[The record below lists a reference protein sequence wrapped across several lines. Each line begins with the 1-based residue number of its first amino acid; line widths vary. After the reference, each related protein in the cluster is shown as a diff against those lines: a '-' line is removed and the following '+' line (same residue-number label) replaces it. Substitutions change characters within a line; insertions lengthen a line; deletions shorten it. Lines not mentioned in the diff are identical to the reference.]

1 MPSSDAP
8 EEAQALSRLAD
19 VECVVADPLKFK
31 LKLRIGEEAYAILRL
46 KNGLQSLWDVGGVV
60 TTGASIAAS
69 KVVVATF
76 FASSG
81 GLLSSIGIGAA
92 AATPIGWVVAAGLVS
107 GGAYYGVTRLVKR
120 ASGKGSMV
128 DTIPRFINTP
138 IDLLGMQLFDLVG
151 ALALRVSTIDGAL
164 DAKERRAIERHFV
177 EEWGYSDAYVKR
189 ALDVLLATED
199 EARLKAIAKALAV
212 FQAQNP
218 DCNAEEMQADLLV
231 FLREVM
237 AADGILDEREE
248 HAIDAVAAVFRSE
261 RVSALSKVGKSIND
275 LGDLAKPALA
285 EASSR
290 AGSAMADIG
299 SKTGSAFGAL
309 AGQIDKL
316 RPKPSGS

>member
-8 EEAQALSRLAD
+8 EEEQALSRLAD

-69 KVVVATF
+69 KLVVATF

-120 ASGKGSMV
+120 ASGTNPMV

-151 ALALRVSTIDGAL
+151 ALALRVATIDGFL
-164 DAKERRAIERHFV
+164 DARERTAIERHFV
-177 EEWGYSDAYVKR
+177 EEWGYSDAYLKR

-199 EARLKAIAKALAV
+199 EARLKAIAKSLAV
-212 FQAQNP
+212 FQAANP
-218 DCNAEEMQADLLV
+218 DCNAEDMQTDLLV

-237 AADGILDEREE
+237 AADGVLDEREE
-248 HAIDAVAAVFRSE
+248 HAIDAVAAVFRAE
-261 RVSALSKVGKSIND
+261 RVNSFAKVGKSFND
-275 LGDLAKPALA
+275 LGEFAKPAIA
-285 EASSR
+285 NVSGR

-299 SKTGSAFGAL
+299 NKTGSAISGL
-309 AGQIDKL
+309 AGRMDKL
-316 RPKPSGS
+316 RPKPSRQ

>member
-1 MPSSDAP
+1 VEWSIPS
-8 EEAQALSRLAD
+8 L
-19 VECVVADPLKFK
+19 
-31 LKLRIGEEAYAILRL
+31 
-46 KNGLQSLWDVGGVV
+46 
-60 TTGASIAAS
+60 
-69 KVVVATF
+69 
-76 FASSG
+76 
-81 GLLSSIGIGAA
+81 
-92 AATPIGWVVAAGLVS
+92 
-107 GGAYYGVTRLVKR
+107 
-120 ASGKGSMV
+120 
-128 DTIPRFINTP
+128 RFINTP

-151 ALALRVSTIDGAL
+151 ALALRVGTMDGSL
-164 DAKERRAIERHFV
+164 DGQERRAIERHFV
-177 EEWGYSDAYVKR
+177 EEWGYSEAYVKR

-199 EARLKAIAKALAV
+199 ETRLKDIAKTLAA
-212 FQAQNP
+212 FQAENP

-299 SKTGSAFGAL
+299 SKTGSAFGTL